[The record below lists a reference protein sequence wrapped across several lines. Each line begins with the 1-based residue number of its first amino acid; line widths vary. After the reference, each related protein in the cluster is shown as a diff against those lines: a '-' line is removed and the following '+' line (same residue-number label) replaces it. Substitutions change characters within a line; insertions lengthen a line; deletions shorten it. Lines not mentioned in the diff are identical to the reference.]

1 MPSRFFFSRTAAFLL
16 AALMLLSAA
25 SAAVPADAVLRS
37 DDPLA
42 GDGVVIAVIDSGFN
56 PDHPAF
62 TLPEGASPAVTEE
75 GWTEWAKNTSPAALL
90 LPPGGEELSDL
101 WHSHKIP
108 FTYDYVSAKTD
119 VAGGVTSHGTHVAA
133 LAAGAGSEDSLTGAA
148 PAAQLLLMK
157 VFDDTGVR
165 CDEAHL
171 VRAVRDAIA
180 LKADVIS
187 LSLGSLSP
195 TEEAVYMP
203 YLARAIEDAVEA
215 GILVVAAMGNDG
227 ETGIGGVDSDRMRTD
242 NPDTGL
248 PSEPAILSAVLSVGA
263 AMNGV
268 EYDFY
273 LTAGESR
280 VRFDLP
286 AEAKASDPTP
296 ADVLGEE
303 PLSLVAVPGLGS
315 SADVAAVD
323 LNGKVALI
331 RRGKI
336 TFLEKIQ
343 NAAAA
348 GAVAAVIYNS
358 EDGEAITMSAA
369 GASIPA
375 VFVSYEDGLLLTGE
389 ETVTFAPEMGA
400 FPASSAGMADF
411 SARGPAAD
419 MRLTVDVTAVGAEV
433 LSASGDGESHD
444 VLSGTSMAAPQI
456 AGLAAGFIS
465 ARRDYLNALP
475 AAERVGV
482 IRAHLTSA
490 AVPMTDAETG
500 LPLSPRAQGAGLL
513 TAGTEVSAMTVTL
526 TGDTGRTAVELGD
539 RLFADGEAVFPLTV
553 TNTGAD
559 AVTLTLSAVMTT
571 EGYYKQDGVC
581 YVSGKPEKIPGEI
594 RFSAEALSVPAGES
608 RTVTVSLLPDEAFL
622 EDRKEIFQNGFYLEG
637 FITAAVSGEHAASLP
652 FFGFCGDWD
661 DAPILDGGDWDGY
674 VSYYGGQQLLIKNA
688 NGTFREAGDDSA
700 LFAFSPNGDGIA
712 ESVVWR
718 LYPLRHVKGC
728 RAEIL
733 AENGTAVA
741 EYAYTAAEKSYYND
755 AGLLYHELALWD
767 GTDALNEHYFWP
779 DGKYVARIEIHSFT
793 GAVQTVEIP
802 LTVDTEAPAL
812 TVSREGNILT
822 AAASDGGALTSLC
835 IYLPD
840 PEKPGENLYETAV
853 TGTDGTLTLTAAFPE
868 GAKYLYVRAEDAA
881 GNVTVTR
888 CYESA
893 ETETETEVAA

>member
-1 MPSRFFFSRTAAFLL
+1 MLKRSFFSRSAAVLL
-16 AALMLLSAA
+16 AASMLLSAA
-25 SAAVPADAVLRS
+25 SAAAPADAVIRS

-62 TLPEGASPAVTEE
+62 SLPAGVSPAITGDTLAERAA
-75 GWTEWAKNTSPAALL
+75 GTFAAKTLAV
-90 LPPGGEELSDL
+90 PGGEEVGDL

-108 FTYDYVSAKTD
+108 FTYDYVSGKTD

-133 LAAGAGSEDSLTGAA
+133 LAAAGGTAEDTLPGAA
-148 PAAQLLLMK
+148 PGAQLLLMK
-157 VFDDTGVR
+157 VFDDTGGL
-165 CDEAHL
+165 CDETNL
-171 VRAVRDAIA
+171 VQAVRDAIV

-195 TEEAVYMP
+195 SEEAVYMP

-286 AEAKASDPTP
+286 AEVKTSDPTP
-296 ADVLGEE
+296 ADAVGTE
-303 PLSLVAVPGLGS
+303 PIPIVAVPGLGS
-315 SADVAAVD
+315 PEDVAAVD
-323 LNGKVALI
+323 LKGKVALI
-331 RRGKI
+331 RRGEI
-336 TFLEKIQ
+336 TFLEKIE

-358 EDGEAITMSAA
+358 EDGEAVTMSAA

-375 VFVSYEDGLLLTGE
+375 VFVSYEDGLLLAEAETISFAAELGE
-389 ETVTFAPEMGA
+389 FA
-400 FPASSAGMADF
+400 ASSAGMADF

-419 MRLTVDVTAVGAEV
+419 MQLTVDIAAVGAHV
-433 LSASGDGESHD
+433 LSATGDGYD

-456 AGLAAGFIS
+456 AGAAAAFIS
-465 ARRDYLNALP
+465 ARRDYLNAIP

-490 AVPMTDAETG
+490 AVPLTDAETG
-500 LPLSPRAQGAGLL
+500 LPLSPRAQGAGVLDN
-513 TAGTEVSAMTVTL
+513 TAAMTLTL
-526 TGDTGRTAVELGD
+526 TGETGRCAVELGQ
-539 RLFADGEAVFPLTV
+539 RLPAQVVFPLTV

-559 AVTLTLSAVMTT
+559 AVTLTLTAVMTT
-571 EGYYKQDGVC
+571 EGYYKQDGVY

-594 RFSAEALSVPAGES
+594 RFSAETLSVPAGEA
-608 RTVTVSLLPDEAFL
+608 RTVTVTLVPDPDFL
-622 EDRKEIFQNGFYLEG
+622 EKRAEIFENGFYLEG
-637 FITAAVSGEHAASLP
+637 FVTASVSGEHAASLP
-652 FFGFCGDWD
+652 FFGFYGNWD

-674 VSYYGGQQLLIKNA
+674 VSYYGGQQLLIKNT
-688 NGTFREAGDDSA
+688 NGTFREAGGDSS
-700 LFAFSPNGDGIA
+700 LFAFSPDGDGIS

-718 LYPLRHVKGC
+718 LYPLRHAKGC
-728 RAEIL
+728 RVNIFAED
-733 AENGTAVA
+733 GTAVA
-741 EYAYTAAEKSYYND
+741 EYAYTAAEKTFYND
-755 AGLLYHELALWD
+755 AGLLYHELSLWD

-802 LTVDTEAPAL
+802 LTVDTAAPEI
-812 TVSREGNILT
+812 TVSREGDVLT
-822 AAASDGGALTSLC
+822 AAASDGGALTVLSV
-835 IYLPD
+835 YAPD
-840 PEKPGENLYETAV
+840 PEKPGENLYETSV

-868 GAKYLYVRAEDAA
+868 GAKYLYIRAEDAA

-888 CYESA
+888 LYA
-893 ETETETEVAA
+893 DAYNDTETEDAA